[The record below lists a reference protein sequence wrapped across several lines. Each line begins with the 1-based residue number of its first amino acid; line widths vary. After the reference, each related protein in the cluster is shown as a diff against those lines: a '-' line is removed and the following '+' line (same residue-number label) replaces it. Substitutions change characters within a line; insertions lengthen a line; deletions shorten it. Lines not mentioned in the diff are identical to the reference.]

1 MEEKANVSIQISSIL
16 QDVYV
21 KIYIVRSNQYQQ
33 FDSLIQLKCSFTFTI
48 LINTTNLAELQYVF
62 CICIDLNVPFIL

>member
-21 KIYIVRSNQYQQ
+21 KIYIDRSNQYQQ
-33 FDSLIQLKCSFTFTI
+33 FDSLIQLKCSFCL
-48 LINTTNLAELQYVF
+48 LINTKLVVCFEFVL
-62 CICIDLNVPFIL
+62 I